1 MKQFFILGILSL
13 CTVTYLAGQVEV
25 DTNKNEAPKE
35 HLFFETNTDVYKIVE
50 EMPRFPGC
58 EDLGTKPQKEDCATR
73 KMLEFIYG
81 NLQTPELAREGDCSG
96 AVFVAFI
103 VEKDG
108 TLTHIEILRDPGCGW
123 GAEVVRLVGSM
134 PKFIPG
140 KQRGEA
146 VRVKYQL
153 PVKVTLE

>member
-1 MKQFFILGILSL
+1 MKAFFILGILSL
-13 CTVTYLAGQVEV
+13 CTATYVAGQVEV
-25 DTNKNEAPKE
+25 DTNKNEAPGE
-35 HLFFETNTDVYKIVE
+35 HLFFETNTEVYKVVE

-58 EDLGTKPQKEDCATR
+58 EDLGTRPQKEDCAMR

-81 NLQTPELAREGDCSG
+81 NLRVPPLAKEGNYAGS
-96 AVFVAFI
+96 VVVEFI

-108 TLTHIEILRDPGCGW
+108 TLTNTKVTRDPGGGW
-123 GAEVVRLVGSM
+123 GEEVFRVIRLM

-140 KQRGEA
+140 KQRGEP
-146 VRVKYQL
+146 VRVMYQI

>member
-1 MKQFFILGILSL
+1 MKAFFILGILTL
-13 CTVTYLAGQVEV
+13 CTATYVAGQVEV

-58 EDLGTKPQKEDCATR
+58 EDLGTRPQKEDCATR
-73 KMLEFIYG
+73 KMLEFVYG
-81 NLQTPELAREGDCSG
+81 NLQTPESAREGDCSG
-96 AVFVAFI
+96 TTIVEFI

-108 TLTHIEILRDPGCGW
+108 TLTNILAVRDPGCGW
-123 GAEVVRLVGSM
+123 GAEVVRLVGTM
-134 PKFIPG
+134 PKFVPG
-140 KQRGEA
+140 KQRGEP